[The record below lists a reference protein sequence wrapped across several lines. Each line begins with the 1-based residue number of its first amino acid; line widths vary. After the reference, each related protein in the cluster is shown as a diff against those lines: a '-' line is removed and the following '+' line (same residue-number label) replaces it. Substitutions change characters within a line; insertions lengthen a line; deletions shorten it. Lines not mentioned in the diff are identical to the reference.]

1 MVNTESSSGLPA
13 QDGADPARAIPAARN
28 YRASRIAE
36 FRPGNAGVP
45 ATLNGDAAMTTRR
58 KFLGNTSATLAGSLL
73 LGSVPGWLSAAE
85 SKSML
90 KRTIPSS
97 GETVPVIG
105 MGTSGSFEVPAGSVE
120 YEALKEVLRRFFAGG
135 ATIIDTA
142 PTYSNAEDN
151 LGPLLSGSGARSKAF
166 IATKLSGVSGREEG
180 LAQFNNTL
188 KRLRTDKVELLQV
201 HNLRDWKTQIEV
213 ARELKKQGKVKYVG
227 VTHYVDSAHDEIADV
242 VQATKPDFLQ
252 INHSVTNRDIEKRV
266 LPLAKDLG
274 VAVLTNRNFNDG
286 ALFRQVQG
294 KTLPGWAS
302 ESGITSWAQM
312 FLKYSL
318 SHEAVTAVIPATGK
332 PDRQS
337 DNLKAGYGPLLTAKQ
352 QQEIIAL
359 VG

>member
-1 MVNTESSSGLPA
+1 
-13 QDGADPARAIPAARN
+13 
-28 YRASRIAE
+28 
-36 FRPGNAGVP
+36 
-45 ATLNGDAAMTTRR
+45 MTTRR
-58 KFLGNTSATLAGSLL
+58 QFLSHTSGIVAGSVLL
-73 LGSVPGWLSAAE
+73 SSTSLTQLAHAATGSA
-85 SKSML
+85 ML
-90 KRTIPSS
+90 RRPIPSS

-105 MGTSGSFEVPAGSVE
+105 MGTSGSFEVPAGGAE
-120 YEALKEVLRRFFAGG
+120 YQALKEVLKRFFDGG
-135 ATIIDTA
+135 ASLIDTA

-151 LGPLLSGSGARSKAF
+151 LGPLLSEGGYRRKTF
-166 IATKLSGVSGREEG
+166 LATKLSGVSGREAGIE
-180 LAQFNNTL
+180 QFNSTL
-188 KRLRTDKVELLQV
+188 RRLKMDKVELLQV

-252 INHSVTNRDIEKRV
+252 INHSVTNRGIEKRV
-266 LPLAKDLG
+266 LPLAKELG

-294 KTLPGWAS
+294 KSLPGWAA
-302 ESGITSWAQM
+302 EAGITSWAQM

-332 PDRQS
+332 PERQS
-337 DNLKAGYGPLLTAKQ
+337 DNLQAGFGPLLTPAQ
-352 QQEIIAL
+352 QKEIIAV